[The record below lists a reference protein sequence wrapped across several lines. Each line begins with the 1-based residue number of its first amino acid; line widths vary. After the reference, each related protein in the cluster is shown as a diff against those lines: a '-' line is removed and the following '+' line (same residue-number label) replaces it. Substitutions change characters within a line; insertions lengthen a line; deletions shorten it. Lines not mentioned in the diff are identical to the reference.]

1 MCWLAHMP
9 APGVFFGL
17 KADSTVSLWRG
28 NTEVIER
35 QGVQMTGSE
44 KRHGEQRGWN
54 RERGEETHIS
64 AGFTLWTSA
73 NVIPIAIEAPL
84 WSYERER
91 SHTVLLSSLSL
102 VLCLNYLWK
111 TSIEG
116 MRWLK
121 GFHTN
126 NAKSKKALEW
136 TKKCHISL
144 RSCQEKKTEPWL
156 QRAGKGK
163 AMFR

>member
-1 MCWLAHMP
+1 
-9 APGVFFGL
+9 
-17 KADSTVSLWRG
+17 
-28 NTEVIER
+28 
-35 QGVQMTGSE
+35 MTGSE
-44 KRHGEQRGWN
+44 KRQGEQKGWV
-54 RERGEETHIS
+54 REREGGQGRHIS

-116 MRWLK
+116 MWWLK

-144 RSCQEKKTEPWL
+144 RSCQKKNVNPGYKGSVKGEQCLDRLWGESAFVFKGIAL
-156 QRAGKGK
+156 QLASSH
-163 AMFR
+163 A

>member
-1 MCWLAHMP
+1 MCWLSRTLAL
-9 APGVFFGL
+9 GVFRTKSSPNCVPSEGKYRSDR
-17 KADSTVSLWRG
+17 KAKECKWQEVRRG
-28 NTEVIER
+28 RE
-35 QGVQMTGSE
+35 S
-44 KRHGEQRGWN
+44 KRG
-54 RERGEETHIS
+54 RGEGEGEGGQERYIS
-64 AGFTLWTSA
+64 ARFTLWTSA

-84 WSYERER
+84 WSYERVR

-116 MRWLK
+116 MWWLK

-144 RSCQEKKTEPWL
+144 RSWQKKKTWSL
-156 QRAGKGK
+156 ATKG
-163 AMFR
+163 R